1 MSRTVKVLIG
11 AVVGVAVLVTVGP
24 WVYINVIRTPA
35 DESFVDQLTTTSL
48 AEMSAAT
55 DTSIANTDAAQTSID
70 TATGTWKVAA
80 GSQIGYRVEEVL
92 FGQNVTAVGRSN
104 TVAGSVTVDDLTVT
118 EATFVVDMTTIKSDD
133 SRRDAQFES
142 RIMDVLNF
150 PTAAFSL
157 DSPITLAASS
167 LSGTAT
173 HTGTGTLTLRGT
185 TKPVEVVVVST
196 IRDGNIVIAGEITII
211 FAEWN
216 IPNPSIPGISTE
228 DSGLLE
234 FQLVLER

>member
-1 MSRTVKVLIG
+1 MSRTIKILISV
-11 AVVGVAVLVTVGP
+11 VVGVALLATVGP
-24 WVYINVIRTPA
+24 WIYINVLREPVE
-35 DESFVDQLTTTSL
+35 ESFVDQLTSTSV
-48 AEMSAAT
+48 ADMVTAT
-55 DTSIANTDAAQTSID
+55 DTTMISTDATQTSLD
-70 TATGTWKVAA
+70 DATGTWKVAA
-80 GSQIGYRVEEVL
+80 DSQVGYRVDEVL
-92 FGQNVTAVGRSN
+92 FGQNVTAVGRSSAI
-104 TVAGSVTVDDLTVT
+104 TGSVVINDKTVT
-118 EATFVVDMTTIKSDD
+118 EATFVVDMTTIQSDD

-150 PTAAFSL
+150 PTAEFSL
-157 DSPITLAASS
+157 DSPITITTTS

-173 HTGTGTLTLRGT
+173 HTGTGTLTLRGA
-185 TKPVEVVVVST
+185 TKSVDVVVVST
-196 IRDGNIVIAGEITII
+196 IRDGNIVIAGEITIV

>member
-1 MSRTVKVLIG
+1 MSRTIKILISV
-11 AVVGVAVLVTVGP
+11 VVGVALLATVGP
-24 WVYINVIRTPA
+24 WIYINVLREPA
-35 DESFVDQLTTTSL
+35 EESFVDQLTSTSV
-48 AEMSAAT
+48 ADMVTAT
-55 DTSIANTDAAQTSID
+55 DTTMISTDATQTSLD
-70 TATGTWKVAA
+70 DATGTWKVAA
-80 GSQIGYRVEEVL
+80 DSQVGYRVDEVL
-92 FGQNVTAVGRSN
+92 FGQNVTAVGRSSAI
-104 TVAGSVTVDDLTVT
+104 TGSVVINDKTVT

-150 PTAAFSL
+150 PTAEFSL
-157 DSPITLAASS
+157 DSPITITTTS

-173 HTGTGTLTLRGT
+173 HTGTGTLTLRGA
-185 TKPVEVVVVST
+185 TKSVDVVVVST
-196 IRDGNIVIAGEITII
+196 IRDGNIVIAGEITIV